1 MPFSMLDVI
10 LIGIMLVS
18 GLLALMRGFTR
29 EVLSILGWGCAA
41 LAAYVAYTGFRD
53 VARSYIQPDYVAD
66 IALVAGT
73 FFIVLIIVSIITI
86 KISDWILDSG
96 VGALDRTLGFAFG
109 LVRGLLLVVVAYIFF
124 IWLVPVERRPDWV
137 REAATLPLIE
147 ETSTLVIS
155 YLPPDVAETL
165 LGKTYI
171 NAGSDEASS
180 GGGQGETDD
189 PASGSP
195 GSDAEVDD
203 GYGSPNRQ
211 GIEQLLDNNSSGN
224 SD

>member
-1 MPFSMLDVI
+1 MPFSLLDVI

-29 EVLSILGWGCAA
+29 EVLSILAWGCAA
-41 LAAYVAYTGFRD
+41 LAAFVAYTGFKD
-53 VARSYIQPDYVAD
+53 MARSYIQPDYVAD
-66 IALVAGT
+66 ITLVAGT
-73 FFIVLIIVSIITI
+73 FFVVLIVISIITI

-96 VGALDRTLGFAFG
+96 VGALDRTLGFVFG

-124 IWLVPVERRPDWV
+124 IWLVPVERRPEWV
-137 REAATLPLIE
+137 RNAATLPVIE

-171 NAGSDEASS
+171 NADPDGKGQS
-180 GGGQGETDD
+180 GGQSETDD
-189 PASGSP
+189 PLSTNP
-195 GSDAEVDD
+195 GTDAEEDE
-203 GYGSPNRQ
+203 GYENPERQ
-211 GIEQLLDNNSSGN
+211 GIDQLLDNNSRGSGN
-224 SD
+224 